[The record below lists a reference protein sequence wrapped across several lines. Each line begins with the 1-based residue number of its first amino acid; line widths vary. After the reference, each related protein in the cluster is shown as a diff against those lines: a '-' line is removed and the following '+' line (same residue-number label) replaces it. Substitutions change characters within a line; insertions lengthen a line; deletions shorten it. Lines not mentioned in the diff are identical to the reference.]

1 MEARD
6 TTIIGVETMI
16 PIRVAFGIDLYDEFR
31 EVPDN
36 AACYAHVGQHAHCS
50 LSGVR
55 ARYSQAD
62 YDEYKGLLDEL
73 CQIGYSVIVIP
84 LQSIEDSKYRDMRV
98 AELGRV

>member
-1 MEARD
+1 MPEVPGTRD
-6 TTIIGVETMI
+6 
-16 PIRVAFGIDLYDEFR
+16 Y
-31 EVPDN
+31 PDN